1 MVDSECSTNFYM
13 SVKISI
19 WVVMKNPEIFKLIPD
34 HLKTKTMCKHAVGKL
49 PFERYNTYQYKTQK
63 MCNKLVLQN
72 GRTLQSVPD
81 CYENQQNYDKAV
93 ENYHHVSEFV
103 SECFKT
109 QKICDTFP
117 STIKCL

>member
-13 SVKISI
+13 SLKISI

-34 HLKTKTMCKHAVGKL
+34 HHKTKTMCKHAVGKL
-49 PFERYNTYQYKTQK
+49 PFEGYNTYQYKTQK

-81 CYENQQNYDKAV
+81 CYKNQ
-93 ENYHHVSEFV
+93 
-103 SECFKT
+103 
-109 QKICDTFP
+109 
-117 STIKCL
+117 